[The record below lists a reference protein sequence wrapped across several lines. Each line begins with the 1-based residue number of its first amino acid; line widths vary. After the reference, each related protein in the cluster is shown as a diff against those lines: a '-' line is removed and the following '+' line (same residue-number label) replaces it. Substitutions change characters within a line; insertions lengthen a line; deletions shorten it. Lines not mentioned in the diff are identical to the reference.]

1 MGKDVIMRDVADL
14 AGVSSQ
20 TVSRV
25 LSGKTNVSE
34 STKQKVLQA
43 VESLGYRPNPLAASL
58 ASGESSLVGVLRVGH
73 LSYGR
78 AQSYIHFERI
88 QNSNGL
94 YVVSASVDYNNRDDW
109 KRGLD
114 YLQSIRL
121 RALVIMSQ
129 NAAISSY
136 LAPFLRQPTV
146 LAMNE
151 VDSSCPLARVELE
164 QLQSMKQ
171 LLAHLHSIGCQKIVH
186 VSPMH
191 SEIDARLRRKA
202 YLDFC
207 EAHDLEQIVIEVPDW
222 SSESGTYAAE
232 QLATSDF
239 DAVSAAND
247 WIAVGVSTRLF
258 NCYGMQAG
266 RDYAL
271 TGYDDTDFAAYAF
284 PALTTV
290 RQDYTQL
297 AISISAQIDAL
308 LSEKEPGC
316 AVLENTLVIREST
329 LNYQAANNLQ
339 TTPFP
344 IRLRTSPNSD
354 N

>member
-1 MGKDVIMRDVADL
+1 MVKNVLMRDVANL

-25 LSGKTNVSE
+25 LSGKTNVSD
-34 STKQKVLQA
+34 STKHRVLQA
-43 VESLGYRPNPLAASL
+43 VEALGYRPNRLAASL

-94 YVVSASVDYNNRDDW
+94 YVVSASVDYDDRDDW

-129 NAAISSY
+129 NVTIAQY
-136 LAPFLRQPTV
+136 LNPLLRQPTV

-151 VDSSCPLARVELE
+151 ADASCKLARVELE
-164 QLQSMKQ
+164 QLQSMEK
-171 LLAHLHSIGCQKIVH
+171 LLAHLYSLGCRRIVH
-186 VSPMH
+186 ISPEH
-191 SEIDARLRRKA
+191 NEIDANLRRQA

-207 EAHDLEQIVIEVPDW
+207 EVHDLEPFVLKVPDW
-222 SSESGTYAAE
+222 SSESGTYAAQ
-232 QLATSDF
+232 QLSTYTF
-239 DAVSAAND
+239 DAISAAND
-247 WIAVGVSTRLF
+247 WIALGVSTKLF
-258 NCYGMQAG
+258 NCYGMLAG

-271 TGYDDTDFAAYAF
+271 TGYDDTDFAPYVS

-297 AISISAQIDAL
+297 AISISAQIDSL
-308 LSEKEPGC
+308 LSDKKPGC
-316 AVLENTLVIREST
+316 TILENTLVIREST
-329 LNYQAANNLQ
+329 LNYQAA
-339 TTPFP
+339 
-344 IRLRTSPNSD
+344 R
-354 N
+354 